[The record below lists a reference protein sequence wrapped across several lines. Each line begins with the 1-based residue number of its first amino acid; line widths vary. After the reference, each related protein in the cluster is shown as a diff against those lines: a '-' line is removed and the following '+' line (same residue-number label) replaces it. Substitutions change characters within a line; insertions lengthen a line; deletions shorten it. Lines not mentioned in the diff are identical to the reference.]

1 MKHGQSVSELDHLT
15 MPDGSVYSADD
26 SYSLFY
32 NIKQPTRSWDYG
44 RLGSERSVLDDIMF
58 VISEGISLNPF
69 TPSGYSLLFILTVA
83 MLVFSIFVEFR
94 KCAEWAMMISFV
106 PSSSDRSTSTHTRKA

>member
-44 RLGSERSVLDDIMF
+44 RLGSDRSVLDDIMF
-58 VISEGISLNPF
+58 VISEGVSLNPF
-69 TPSGYSLLFILTVA
+69 TPSGYSLLFVLTLA
-83 MLVFSIFVEFR
+83 MLLFSIFVEFR
-94 KCAEWAMMISFV
+94 EIFHFFSMLSLI
-106 PSSSDRSTSTHTRKA
+106 PSKREGEEIFTVTA

>member
-44 RLGSERSVLDDIMF
+44 RLGSDRSVLDDVMF
-58 VISEGISLNPF
+58 VISEGTTLNPF
-69 TPSGYSLLFILTVA
+69 TPSGYSLLFVMTLS
-83 MLVFSIFVEFR
+83 MLFFSIGREVRSIFRWASMLFHLDVVE
-94 KCAEWAMMISFV
+94 
-106 PSSSDRSTSTHTRKA
+106 TRRRR